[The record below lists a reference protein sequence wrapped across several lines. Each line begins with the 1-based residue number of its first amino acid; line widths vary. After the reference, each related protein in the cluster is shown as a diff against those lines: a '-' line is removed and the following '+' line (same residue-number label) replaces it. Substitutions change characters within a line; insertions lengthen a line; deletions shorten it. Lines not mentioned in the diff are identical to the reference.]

1 VAALGRAALEK
12 QKYPAGLLGGS
23 GSVPDA
29 GRRNLSAA
37 CAGRQM
43 GTGTSLADHSMAA
56 AFQMQFP
63 FQECAA
69 VPERYA
75 A

>member
-1 VAALGRAALEK
+1 MAALGRASLEK

-29 GRRNLSAA
+29 GRRNLQTA

-43 GTGTSLADHSMAA
+43 ETGTSFADHNLAA